1 MLEKA
6 QKMLQKHPLCNNC
19 LGRQFALLGYGV
31 DNEKR
36 GEALKLLLTM
46 KAHQLALLKEKTGFT
61 LLETLASNGNFQTAM
76 EIFRKMKN
84 KHAEGKPCYLCNG
97 RFDLLK
103 GLLNLA
109 IDKLK
114 NYECNNLLVG
124 IELPIE
130 IEERGDE
137 FKGKFMVEHGES
149 MRNEFSRS
157 IGKKIAEATGK
168 AIEYA
173 RPEVVVLVNPFTE
186 QITLQV
192 NPLFIRG
199 RYRKL
204 ERGIPQ
210 SRWFCRS
217 CKGKGCPKCNWT
229 GKMYQE
235 SVEEIVGNPALE
247 ITQGENIA
255 FHGAGREDIDARM
268 LGLGRPFVIE
278 VKKPKK
284 RFINLRRLQKIINE
298 KAAGRVQVSN
308 LCFADKEVVR
318 GLKKSEA
325 AEKLYRVVVEADK
338 PVSNKQ
344 LAMLQKSFAGA
355 LISQQTPRRVIH
367 RRADLTREK
376 YIYKTTVKRLTPN
389 SFEMK
394 IRCQGGLYIKELVTG
409 DEGRTVPS
417 VTEILS
423 IKAVPIELD
432 VLGVYIEEEKA
443 SEKI

>member
-1 MLEKA
+1 MLE
-6 QKMLQKHPLCNNC
+6 KHPLCNNC

-46 KAHQLALLKEKTGFT
+46 KAHQLALLKEKTGFA
-61 LLETLASNGNFQTAM
+61 LLETLASNGNFQIAT

-84 KHAEGKPCYLCNG
+84 QHAEGKPCYLCNG

-109 IDKLK
+109 VDKLK
-114 NYECNNLLVG
+114 DYECNNLLVG

-130 IEERGDE
+130 IEEREDE
-137 FKGKFMVEHGES
+137 FKGEFMVEHGES
-149 MRNEFSRS
+149 MRNEFSRN
-157 IGKKIAEATGK
+157 IGKKIAEATDK
-168 AIEYA
+168 EIEYA
-173 RPEVVVLVNPFTE
+173 RPEIVVLVNPFTKQVSM
-186 QITLQV
+186 QI
-192 NPLFIRG
+192 NPLFIKG
-199 RYRKL
+199 RYTKL

-217 CKGKGCPKCNWT
+217 CRGKGCPKCNWT

-235 SVEEIVGNPALE
+235 SVEEIVGTPALE

-268 LGLGRPFVIE
+268 LGLGRPFVVE
-278 VKKPKK
+278 VKKPRK
-284 RFINLRRLQKIINE
+284 RFINLRRLQKTINE
-298 KAAGRVQVSN
+298 RAAGRVQVSN
-308 LCFADKEVVR
+308 LCFADKEIVR
-318 GLKKSEA
+318 RLKKSEA
-325 AEKLYRVVVEADK
+325 ADKLYRVVIEVDK

-344 LAMLQKSFAGA
+344 LIMLRKSFAGA
-355 LISQQTPRRVIH
+355 SIMQQTPKRVIH

-376 YIYKTTVKRLTPN
+376 YIYMTKVKRLTPN

-417 VTEILS
+417 VAEILS
-423 IKAVPIELD
+423 VKAVPIELD
-432 VLGVYIEEEKA
+432 VLGVYVKEEKV